1 MSSGNIIL
9 FKFTSDEHLY
19 IKQKEPI
26 RSKEFNILAMGNILC
41 VVVNINMLNL
51 KLYAYSTEESR
62 FEILKKCFSCYW

>member
-26 RSKEFNILAMGNILC
+26 RSKEFNILAMGTVC
-41 VVVNINMLNL
+41 GCKYKHAKL
-51 KLYAYSTEESR
+51 KT
-62 FEILKKCFSCYW
+62 ICI